1 MIVKRGGS
9 FTPAPEGVHDAVCV
23 DVVDL
28 GMIDGMWG
36 TQPKIRL
43 AWELEET
50 MPDGRRYIAS
60 KRYTPSLH
68 EKATLAKDLRSW
80 RGRPFTAEE
89 LAGFELDNVIGAPC
103 KLVIQH
109 DERDGNVYAN
119 VVTIMKATKKLAP
132 SGDYVRVKDREKQP
146 EAADHSHKVEE
157 PAAEEEFEDFVPF

>member
-1 MIVKRGGS
+1 MIVKKSGN
-9 FTPAPEGVHDAVCV
+9 FTPAPEGVHNAVCV

-28 GMIDGMWG
+28 GVVDGMWG
-36 TQPKIRL
+36 AQPKIRL

-50 MPDGRRYIAS
+50 MPDGRRFIAS

-68 EKATLAKDLRSW
+68 EKATLAKDLKSW

-109 DERDGNVYAN
+109 DERDGNTYAN
-119 VVTIMKATKKLAP
+119 VVTVMKATKKLAP
-132 SGDYVRVKDREKQP
+132 SGDYVRVKDREEQ
-146 EAADHSHKVEE
+146 
-157 PAAEEEFEDFVPF
+157 PAAHAAHKSTEEETADEYDDIPF

>member
-28 GMIDGMWG
+28 GIIDGMWG
-36 TQPKIRL
+36 AQPKIRL

-103 KLVIQH
+103 KLLIQH

-119 VVTIMKATKKLAP
+119 VVTVMKATKKLTP
-132 SGDYVRVKDREKQP
+132 SGDYVRVRDREEKP
-146 EAADHSHKVEE
+146 ATHDTK
-157 PAAEEEFEDFVPF
+157 AAEEEAAEEYDDIPF